1 MAYDERYENGNSM
14 RQKDLVLATN
24 EFCFLQNKTNGQ
36 IKTYSGPIMLT
47 ISQQE
52 SLVVFDAKSKQFK
65 EVSNFDQAKQLFVSA
80 PENWYVILKNP
91 APGDKY
97 PEQGKAVLSPDLEI
111 GRKINLRGPINFS
124 LFPGQMYK
132 VIRGHALRSNQYL
145 LARVY
150 EAEAASKSEGEMRDA
165 EGNVIKKNN
174 ATYVNGQILVIKGTE
189 VSFYIPP
196 TGIEVI
202 PVNNDDKKG
211 YVREAVTLE
220 RLEYC
225 ILKDEDG
232 NKRYVHGP
240 EVVFPKP
247 TETFVTSPKG
257 GYIFRAIELS
267 PISGIYV
274 KVIAEYKDT
283 DKEGNEVVH
292 PIGEEMFITGK
303 DTMIYYPRPEHAIIN
318 YDGKMMHHAIAIPE
332 GEGRYIMNR
341 LNGKIN
347 TIKGPAMYLP
357 DPRTEVVVKRKLTE
371 TQCHLWYPGNRVV
384 LEYNVGLTEKAVE
397 KGAAILNSIDSL
409 TAYCTATSSASTLAN
424 LEAKANISRGT
435 SYTKPR
441 TVTLDTKLDGVVSI
455 DVWTGYAV
463 NVISKSGERK
473 VVCGPQTVLLDYDQD
488 LERLELSTGRPKTT
502 DSLIKTVY
510 LRHENNKVSDLINV
524 ETKDFVRATVKVSY
538 CVDFDKEHM
547 DKWFA
552 VDNYVKYLTDRV
564 RSLLKRAA
572 KEYTIYDF
580 YQNYSD
586 IVRSVTL
593 GLPYKTDKCVKN
605 DSDVADNKHRGHR
618 FFPENGMFI
627 HDVEVLSIDVQR
639 DVESLIL
646 DKQTDMIRQVLELAD
661 AQREAEIA
669 EALSIA
675 EKKKQELRTQELLN
689 KMELQ
694 KKEAE
699 TKLAIQA
706 EINRKQ
712 EAEDLAKKKAE
723 SDLQPM
729 IDAIAA
735 AGIKRKNAEHTA
747 QIERMNAENKAAQD
761 HAKAMADIETA
772 QQAAYAET
780 VKSIMES
787 ISPDLIAAMEM
798 NGQCDVMATLAKYMS
813 PYAIANGESVAE
825 TTQKL
830 VNGLP
835 FDLKEIMSKFKM
847 D

>member
-1 MAYDERYENGNSM
+1 MAYDERYENSNSM
-14 RQKDLVLATN
+14 RQKDLVLAVN

-36 IKTYSGPIMLT
+36 IKTYTGPIMLT

-52 SLVVFDAKSKQFK
+52 SLVVFDSKSKQFK
-65 EVSNFDQAKQLFVSA
+65 EVSNFDQAKQTFTSA

-91 APGDKY
+91 APGNLY
-97 PEQGKAVLSPDLEI
+97 PEKGKAVLSPDLEI
-111 GRKINLRGPINFS
+111 GRKINLRGPISFS
-124 LFPGQMYK
+124 LFPGQMCK

-150 EAEAASKSEGEMRDA
+150 EAEAASKSTGEMRDA
-165 EGNVIKKNN
+165 EGNVIEKNN

-202 PVNNDDKKG
+202 PKDNDDRKG

-247 TETFVTSPKG
+247 TETFVTAPKG
-257 GYIFRAIELS
+257 GFIFRAIELS
-267 PISGIYV
+267 KISGIYV

-283 DKEGNEVVH
+283 DKDGNEIVH
-292 PIGEEMFITGK
+292 PVGEELFITGN
-303 DTMIYYPRPEHAIIN
+303 DQMIYYPRPEHAIIS
-318 YDGKMMHHAIAIPE
+318 YDNKLMHHAIAIPE
-332 GEGRYIMNR
+332 GEGRYIMDR
-341 LNGKIN
+341 MTGEIK
-347 TIKGPAMYLP
+347 TVKGPAMYLP

-371 TQCHLWYPGNRVV
+371 NQCKLWYPGNQAV
-384 LEYNVGLTEKAVE
+384 LQYNVGLNEKFVE
-397 KGAAILNSIDSL
+397 KSLATADLDTL
-409 TAYCTATSSASTLAN
+409 TAYSCVTSASASLAN

-441 TVTLDTKLDGVVSI
+441 TITLDNRLDGVVSI
-455 DVWTGYAV
+455 DVWTGYAI

-502 DSLIKTVY
+502 DNLIKTVY

-586 IVRSVTL
+586 IVRNVTL
-593 GLPYKTDKCVKN
+593 GINPN
-605 DSDVADNKHRGHR
+605 AEESDGKVDKHRGHR
-618 FFPENGMFI
+618 FFAENGMFI

-639 DVESLIL
+639 DVEELIL

-669 EALSIA
+669 EALSVA

-699 TKLAIQA
+699 TKLSIQA

-712 EAEDLAKKKAE
+712 EAEDKAKKQAE
-723 SDLQPM
+723 VDMQPM

-735 AGIKRKNAEHTA
+735 AGIKRKDAEHA
-747 QIERMNAENKAAQD
+747 AEMKRAAAENESTQA
-761 HAKAMADIETA
+761 HMKAMSDIEIA
-772 QQAAYAET
+772 KQNAYAET

-787 ISPDLIAAMEM
+787 ISPDLIAALEVG
-798 NGQCDVMATLAKYMS
+798 GQCDMMTSLAKYMS

-835 FDLKEIMSKFKM
+835 FDLKEIMSKFKLE

>member
-1 MAYDERYENGNSM
+1 MSEM
-14 RQKDLVLATN
+14 QKDLVLSIN
-24 EFCFLQNKTNGQ
+24 EYAYVLDETKGHVVCWVGPSKT
-36 IKTYSGPIMLT
+36 
-47 ISQQE
+47 
-52 SLVVFDAKSKQFK
+52 SLSNSDKLVRFDARSKSFVKC
-65 EVSNFDQAKQLFVSA
+65 SYNDAINLFVTA
-80 PENWYVILKNP
+80 PENWYAILKNP
-91 APGDKY
+91 VEGNKHPKPGANNL
-97 PEQGKAVLSPDLEI
+97 PEDVHI
-111 GRKINLRGPINFS
+111 GRKVNVRGPVSFA
-124 LFPGQMYK
+124 LYPGQMAK
-132 VIRGHALRSNQYL
+132 VIKGHALRSNQYL

-150 EAEAASKSEGEMRDA
+150 EADEASKSAGEMRDT
-165 EGNVIKKNN
+165 EGNVIENTEN
-174 ATYVNGQILVIKGTE
+174 TYVNGQILVIKGTE

-202 PVNNDDKKG
+202 PINNDDRKG

-257 GYIFRAIELS
+257 GFIFRAVELS
-267 PISGIYV
+267 KISGIYV
-274 KVIAEYKDT
+274 KVIAEYKDEAG
-283 DKEGNEVVH
+283 KVH
-292 PIGEEMFITGK
+292 PVGEELFITGN
-303 DTMIYYPRPEHAIIN
+303 DQMIYYPRPEHAIIS
-318 YDGKMMHHAIAIPE
+318 YDNKMMHHAIAIPE

-341 LNGKIN
+341 MTGEIK
-347 TIKGPAMYLP
+347 TVKGPAMYLP

-371 TQCHLWYPGNRVV
+371 NQCRLWYPGNDAV
-384 LEYNVGLTEKAVE
+384 LQYNVGLNEKFVE
-397 KGAAILNSIDSL
+397 KSLTTTDLDTL
-409 TAYCTATSSASTLAN
+409 TAYSCVTASASLAS
-424 LEAKANISRGT
+424 LESKANISRGT

-441 TVTLDTKLDGVVSI
+441 TITLDNKLDGVVSI

-463 NVISKSGERK
+463 NVISKSGDRR

-502 DSLIKTVY
+502 DHLIKTVY

-552 VDNYVKYLTDRV
+552 VDNYVKYLCDRV

-572 KEYTIYDF
+572 KDYTIYDF

-586 IVRSVTL
+586 IVRNVTL
-593 GLPYKTDKCVKN
+593 GLPMGDEKTCADT
-605 DSDVADNKHRGHR
+605 ADNKHRGHR

-639 DVESLIL
+639 DVENMIL

-669 EALSIA
+669 EALSVA
-675 EKKKQELRTQELLN
+675 EHKKQELRTQELLN

-706 EINRKQ
+706 EINRRQ
-712 EAEDLAKKKAE
+712 EAEDKAKKQAEVDMQAMVDMLTTASIAREDAKHKATME
-723 SDLQPM
+723 RL
-729 IDAIAA
+729 AAENAA
-735 AGIKRKNAEHTA
+735 AEAH
-747 QIERMNAENKAAQD
+747 ER
-761 HAKAMADIETA
+761 AMADIEA
-772 QQAAYAET
+772 AKQKAYAET
-780 VKSIMES
+780 VQNIMTSIT
-787 ISPDLIAAMEM
+787 PDLIAALEVGGKADMME
-798 NGQCDVMATLAKYMS
+798 TLAKHMS
-813 PYAIANGESVAE
+813 PYAMAKGESVVEA
-825 TTQKL
+825 TQKL

-835 FDLKEIMSKFKM
+835 FDLKEVMSQFGTH
-847 D
+847 

>member
-14 RQKDLVLATN
+14 RQKDLVLAVN

-36 IKTYSGPIMLT
+36 IKTYTGPIMLT

-52 SLVVFDAKSKQFK
+52 SLVVFDSKSKQFK
-65 EVSNFDQAKQLFVSA
+65 EVSNFDQAKQTFTSA

-91 APGDKY
+91 APGNMY
-97 PEQGKAVLSPDLEI
+97 PEKGKAVLSPDLEI
-111 GRKINLRGPINFS
+111 GRKINLRGPISFS
-124 LFPGQMYK
+124 LFPGQMCK

-150 EAEAASKSEGEMRDA
+150 EAEAASKSTGEMRDA
-165 EGNVIKKNN
+165 EGNVIEKNN

-202 PVNNDDKKG
+202 PKDNDDRKG

-247 TETFVTSPKG
+247 TETFVTAPKG
-257 GYIFRAIELS
+257 GFIFRAIELS
-267 PISGIYV
+267 KISGIYV

-292 PIGEEMFITGK
+292 PVGEELFITGN
-303 DTMIYYPRPEHAIIN
+303 DQMIYYPRPEHAIIS
-318 YDGKMMHHAIAIPE
+318 YDNKLMHHAIAIPE
-332 GEGRYIMNR
+332 GEGRYIMDR
-341 LNGKIN
+341 MSGEIK
-347 TIKGPAMYLP
+347 TVKGPAMYLP

-371 TQCHLWYPGNRVV
+371 NQCKLWYPGNQAV
-384 LEYNVGLTEKAVE
+384 LQYNVGLNEKFVE
-397 KGAAILNSIDSL
+397 KSLATADLDTL
-409 TAYCTATSSASTLAN
+409 TAYSCVTSASASLAN

-441 TVTLDTKLDGVVSI
+441 TITLDNRLDGVVSI
-455 DVWTGYAV
+455 DVWTGYAI

-473 VVCGPQTVLLDYDQD
+473 VICGPQTVLLDYDQD

-552 VDNYVKYLTDRV
+552 VDNYVKYLCDRV

-586 IVRSVTL
+586 IVRNVTL
-593 GLPYKTDKCVKN
+593 GINPDAEEGDCERG
-605 DSDVADNKHRGHR
+605 KHHNHR
-618 FFPENGMFI
+618 FFAENGMFI

-639 DVESLIL
+639 DVEELIL

-669 EALSIA
+669 EALSVA

-706 EINRKQ
+706 QINRKQ
-712 EAEDLAKKKAE
+712 EAEDAAKKKAE
-723 SDLQPM
+723 VDMQPM

-735 AGIKRKNAEHTA
+735 AGIKRRDAEHAAEMKRATA
-747 QIERMNAENKAAQD
+747 EHEATQA
-761 HAKAMADIETA
+761 HTKAMSEIEIA
-772 QQAAYAET
+772 KQNAYAET

-787 ISPDLIAAMEM
+787 ISPDLIAALEVG
-798 NGQCDVMATLAKYMS
+798 GQCDMMTSLAKYMS

-835 FDLKEIMSKFKM
+835 FDLKEIMSKFNTEN
-847 D
+847 